1 MEQQVCGLARVTRQ
15 ASAYPEKFKNFRACH
30 CAKVTDVPVGHVV
43 FCLPIIPTDTNWR
56 AVILIMIYNDVEE
69 ARLTWIHPDCLQP
82 LSRTS
87 RRESV
92 RVDLTVGRGNHR
104 PSIQIDDREPG
115 VKYVK
120 NELVLD
126 ARWTLRFARTTDD
139 CTGHCL
145 CICCSVLREPTC
157 FASVLRFAQA
167 LKIEG
172 AGRVVCEHAKH
183 RSVAAANILRFL
195 FSVDIDFHLAA
206 GDRTNSCCNE
216 RAADNVACLLVALRM
231 LPEISGSACRPL
243 SQILGL
249 PE

>member
-15 ASAYPEKFKNFRACH
+15 ASAYPEKFKNFRARH

-82 LSRTS
+82 LSQAS

-92 RVDLTVGRGNHR
+92 RVDLTVGRGDHG
-104 PSIQIDDREPG
+104 PSIEIDDHAPG
-115 VKYVK
+115 MKYVK

-126 ARWTLRFARTTDD
+126 ARWTLRFARTTHN

-145 CICCSVLREPTC
+145 CICCSILREPTC

-167 LKIEG
+167 LKIEST
-172 AGRVVCEHAKH
+172 GRVACEHAKH

-206 GDRTNSCCNE
+206 RDRTASCCNE